1 MAKFKLSGKEGLLAK
16 IGRKNLII
24 VCAVLLLGGAV
35 CLNYFLFYK
44 PEQQIGY
51 GSSNMG
57 DMDSTG
63 SSDQTHV
70 TSDAYFSAT
79 QLSRQQARDE
89 ALEVLQTVVASNDA
103 LESTKDQA
111 LSEISRIALEIAQ
124 ESDIEALV
132 KAKGFEQ
139 CVAVISDDKAS
150 IIVKSEQELLP
161 SQAAQISEIVYQQ
174 SGILPTNVKILRK

>member
-1 MAKFKLSGKEGLLAK
+1 MAKFKLGGKEGLLAK

-44 PEQQIGY
+44 PEKDVGY
-51 GSSNMG
+51 GTSNMG
-57 DMDSTG
+57 DA
-63 SSDQTHV
+63 DQGTDTKV
-70 TSDAYFSAT
+70 AADAYFSAT

-89 ALEVLQTVVASNDA
+89 ALEVLQTVVSSNDA
-103 LESTKDQA
+103 LETTKDQA
-111 LSEISRIALEIAQ
+111 LNDISRIALEIAQ

-139 CVAVISDDKAS
+139 CVAVISGDSAS
-150 IIVKSEQELLP
+150 IIVKSAEELLP
-161 SQAAQISEIVYQQ
+161 GQAAQISEIVYQQ
-174 SGILPTNVKILRK
+174 AGILPANVKILRK

>member
-1 MAKFKLSGKEGLLAK
+1 MAKFRLGGKEGLFAK

-44 PEQQIGY
+44 PDKDVGY
-51 GSSNMG
+51 GTSNMG
-57 DMDSTG
+57 DEDTKG
-63 SSDQTHV
+63 GDTKV
-70 TSDAYFSAT
+70 TADAYFSAT
-79 QLSRQQARDE
+79 QLSRRQARDE

-111 LSEISRIALEIAQ
+111 LSDISRIALEIAQ

-139 CVAVISDDKAS
+139 CVAVINGKSAS
-150 IIVKSEQELLP
+150 IIVKSAEELLP
-161 SQAAQISEIVYQQ
+161 GQAAQIGEIVYQQ
-174 SGILPTNVKILRK
+174 TGILPTNVKILRK